1 MYSRGLFIFKF
12 KKVNLGGDFMKNNFN
27 KNSFLYIFK
36 EIISLEKIIS
46 KNEKSLKR
54 DKENLAKLKKIYEKK
69 IMAIFRALGK
79 VS

>member
-46 KNEKSLKR
+46 KKEKSLKR
-54 DKENLAKLKKIYEKK
+54 DKENLENLKKIYEKK

>member
-54 DKENLAKLKKIYEKK
+54 DKENLENLKKIYEKK
-69 IMAIFRALGK
+69 IMAIFRTLGK

>member
-46 KNEKSLKR
+46 KKEKSLKR

>member
-46 KNEKSLKR
+46 KKEKSLKR

-69 IMAIFRALGK
+69 IMAIFRTLGK

>member
-46 KNEKSLKR
+46 KKEKSLKR

-79 VS
+79 VL

>member
-54 DKENLAKLKKIYEKK
+54 DKENLEKLKKIYEKK

>member
-1 MYSRGLFIFKF
+1 MYSRRLFIFKF

-46 KNEKSLKR
+46 KKEKSLKR
-54 DKENLAKLKKIYEKK
+54 DKENLEKLKKIYEKK

>member
-46 KNEKSLKR
+46 KKEKSLKR
-54 DKENLAKLKKIYEKK
+54 DKENLEKLKKIYEKK

>member
-46 KNEKSLKR
+46 KKEKSLKR

-69 IMAIFRALGK
+69 IMAIFRALDK

>member
-46 KNEKSLKR
+46 KKEKSLKR
-54 DKENLAKLKKIYEKK
+54 DKENLENLKKIYEKK
-69 IMAIFRALGK
+69 IMAIFRTLGK